1 LVTHIVQPFEED
13 DLTVFVRKTALKL
26 VAAIMAAALLA
37 AGCGGK
43 KPETTTTPAPAAPQ
57 AEEKRL
63 SLYTSF
69 GADLYEP
76 LAQAYEKQTG
86 IKVDVVF
93 GGTGEMLN
101 RIKGEAANPMGDV
114 MLGGGAESFES
125 YRPYFE
131 AYKVKDDAAVPAG
144 LKAADNLWYGFNS
157 LPMVIMYNKNL
168 VKDADAPKGWKDLT
182 DPKWKGKLAMADA
195 SKSGTSFV
203 QVVTMLTLFGKE
215 NGQGW
220 DVVKAV
226 AGNAK
231 ILSSSSLPPKG
242 VNDGE
247 YALALTHEREPW
259 KYAQAGGPVGMV
271 YPVEGTATIPD
282 SAAVI
287 KGAKHPQNARA
298 FMDWLF
304 SKDTQAMAA
313 KLGLRPARSDVA
325 PQEGFK
331 AISEIKMIQLDIP
344 WVSAKRNDILSQ
356 WQDIITK

>member
-1 LVTHIVQPFEED
+1 MGLLCATTEED
-13 DLTVFVRKTALKL
+13 ASIVFVRTTVMKL
-26 VAAIMAAALLA
+26 AAGILAVSLLA

-43 KPETTTTPAPAAPQ
+43 KPETTTPAPAAPPT
-57 AEEKRL
+57 EEKRL

-69 GADLYEP
+69 GADLYDP
-76 LAQAYEKQTG
+76 LAQAFEKETG

-93 GGTGEMLN
+93 GGTGEVLN
-101 RIKGEAANPMGDV
+101 RVKGETSNPQGDV

-125 YRPYFE
+125 FRPYFE

-144 LKAADNLWYGFNS
+144 LKAADSLWYGFNS

-168 VKDADAPKGWKDLT
+168 VKETDLPKGWKDLT
-182 DPKWKGKLAMADA
+182 DPKWQGKLAMADA
-195 SKSGTSFV
+195 NKSGTSFV
-203 QVVTMLTLFGKE
+203 QVVTMLTLFGKD
-215 NGQGW
+215 NNQGW
-220 DVVKAV
+220 DMVKGVVK
-226 AGNAK
+226 NAK
-231 ILSSSSLPPKG
+231 ILGSSSLPPKG

-259 KYAQAGGPVGMV
+259 KYAKAGGPVGMI

-304 SKDTQAMAA
+304 SKETQALAA
-313 KLGLRPARSDVA
+313 KLGLRPARADVA

-331 AISEIKMIQLDIP
+331 PIAEVKMVQLDMP
-344 WVSAKRNDILSQ
+344 WVAAKRADILSQ
-356 WQDIITK
+356 WQEIITK